1 MRYDLKVDTYSAE
14 RVLMTAWRHL
24 IGEAQGRER
33 HKLQGM
39 LGELE
44 YSCYRLKLNSGQ
56 NYFNLV

>member
-1 MRYDLKVDTYSAE
+1 
-14 RVLMTAWRHL
+14 MTAWRHL

-33 HKLQGM
+33 HKLQGR